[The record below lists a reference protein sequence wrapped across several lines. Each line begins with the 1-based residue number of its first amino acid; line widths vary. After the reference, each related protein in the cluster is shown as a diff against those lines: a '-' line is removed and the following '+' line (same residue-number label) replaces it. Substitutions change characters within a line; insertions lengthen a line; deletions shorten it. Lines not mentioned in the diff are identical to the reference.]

1 MPFAVSVFGRRQ
13 LVKRKNKHI
22 KIQLTGNKRL
32 FRSGLIIHRQCA
44 PSHKVWA
51 VSISALLMRFNTTKG
66 SEGSSRTGKFRYTI
80 LLRFRWTLIQY
91 VSLKDNSRSI
101 QKYVLR
107 IFMFAGAIIL
117 PRVCIQTGSSS
128 LLSPKLPICMHDSR
142 RISHLKGLKM
152 QWNVPLN

>member
-44 PSHKVWA
+44 PSQSLSCFYECIWC
-51 VSISALLMRFNTTKG
+51 VSIQQKVPKAAQWPENFATQYYVASD
-66 SEGSSRTGKFRYTI
+66 EG
-80 LLRFRWTLIQY
+80 
-91 VSLKDNSRSI
+91 LKDNSRSI

-107 IFMFAGAIIL
+107 IFMFAGAIVL